1 MEQLLIYTAFGLA
14 FSFIGYKIGRIYGA
28 KDVENAILD
37 TVDSTVTKLIG
48 DGYIR
53 TVGEG
58 DDELIL
64 KWWDENTYEDRKDE
78 NEKKD
83 VDIH

>member
-28 KDVENAILD
+28 KDVEDIVMESVD
-37 TVDSTVTKLIG
+37 ITVSKLIR

-58 DDELIL
+58 DGELIL
-64 KWWDENTYEDRKDE
+64 KWWDENTYEDRDE
-78 NEKKD
+78 K
-83 VDIH
+83 

>member
-28 KDVENAILD
+28 KDVEDIVMESVD
-37 TVDSTVTKLIG
+37 ITVSKLIR

-58 DDELIL
+58 DEELIL
-64 KWWDENTYEDRKDE
+64 KWWDENTYEDRV
-78 NEKKD
+78 EK
-83 VDIH
+83 

>member
-28 KDVENAILD
+28 KDVEDIVMESVD
-37 TVDSTVTKLIG
+37 ITVSKLIR

-58 DDELIL
+58 DGELIL
-64 KWWDENTYEDRKDE
+64 KWWDENTYEDRV
-78 NEKKD
+78 EK
-83 VDIH
+83 